1 MTRDEIIAKLLSEC
15 PSLTEA
21 ERTRAQSPFD
31 ELYIGECIRR
41 RQRLLRASRLAMVF
55 WLLLNLA
62 TLLVL
67 LFVDTNKD
75 YVLILGI
82 ALLVFFLLSLAWV
95 RAAFVNHGRNIAILR
110 VIRAIQTEQDK
121 KQQESLI
128 VN

>member
-1 MTRDEIIAKLLSEC
+1 
-15 PSLTEA
+15 
-21 ERTRAQSPFD
+21 
-31 ELYIGECIRR
+31 
-41 RQRLLRASRLAMVF
+41 MVF

-82 ALLVFFLLSLAWV
+82 ALLVLFLLSLAWV